1 MAEHIQSVLLGIILW
16 YVLNKYYMQWQKKKI
31 ILKDSHRCYLL
42 IFNILKTSHTGRKR
56 NGLLNLPFSMII
68 KTIHE
73 KMSTCLKG
81 KKKKIQTWR
90 RGRGKQTRIQNFIS
104 NLGERDNELVSPL
117 FLSLFPQFFSL
128 KKIEIKKNKKIEI
141 KKIENN

>member
-1 MAEHIQSVLLGIILW
+1 MFLINTICSG
-16 YVLNKYYMQWQKKKI
+16 KKKKI

-81 KKKKIQTWR
+81 KKKKKIQTWR

-104 NLGERDNELVSPL
+104 NLGERDNELVSSL

-128 KKIEIKKNKKIEI
+128 KKIEIKKK
-141 KKIENN
+141 